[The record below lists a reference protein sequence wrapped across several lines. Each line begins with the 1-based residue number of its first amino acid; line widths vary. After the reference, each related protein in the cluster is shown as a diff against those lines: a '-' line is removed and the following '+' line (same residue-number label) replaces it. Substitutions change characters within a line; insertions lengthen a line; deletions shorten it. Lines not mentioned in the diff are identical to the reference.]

1 MIFTIIA
8 ACILGILLQYSSVS
22 VMIMASTHPC
32 TVTKEATEAR
42 GCQYHSIRGAAA
54 VFHALLLLLYLAENV
69 NFVMA
74 SMVMWEPATQAG
86 GAIWWLR
93 L

>member
-22 VMIMASTHPC
+22 VMIMASTQPC

-42 GCQYHSIRGAAA
+42 GCQYHPIRRAAA
-54 VFHALLLLLYLAENV
+54 VFHALLLLYLAENV
-69 NFVMA
+69 NFVVVMVA
-74 SMVMWEPATQAG
+74 SMVM
-86 GAIWWLR
+86 
-93 L
+93 